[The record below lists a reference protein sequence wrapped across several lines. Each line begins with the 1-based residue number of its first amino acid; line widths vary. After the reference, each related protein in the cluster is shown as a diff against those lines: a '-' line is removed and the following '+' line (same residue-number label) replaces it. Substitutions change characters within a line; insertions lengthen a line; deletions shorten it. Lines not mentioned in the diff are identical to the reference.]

1 MEASMNIDSASA
13 GFAAVGSGPRLQVLT
28 LLVRTGEAGLT
39 TGDIQ
44 QKLNIPAST
53 LTHHLK
59 HLAEGNVIRQVK
71 QGRAM
76 LNIANYNHLNALAE
90 FLLKE
95 CCIDAVPKLENSDD

>member
-1 MEASMNIDSASA
+1 MNIDSASL
-13 GFAAVGSGPRLQVLT
+13 GFAAVGSAPRLQVLT
-28 LLVRTGEAGLT
+28 LLVRTGDAGLT

-44 QKLNIPAST
+44 QKLDIPAST

-59 HLAEGNVIRQVK
+59 HLADGNVIKQVK

-76 LNIANYNHLNALAE
+76 FNIANYDHLNLLAE

-95 CCIDAVPKLENSDD
+95 CCLDAPNNAEMEQSNV